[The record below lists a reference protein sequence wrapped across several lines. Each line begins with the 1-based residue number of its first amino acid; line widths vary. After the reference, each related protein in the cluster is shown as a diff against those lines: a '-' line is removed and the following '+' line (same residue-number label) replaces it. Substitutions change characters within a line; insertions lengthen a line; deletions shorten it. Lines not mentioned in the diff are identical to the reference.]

1 MSLTPKELKVMEYI
15 ESFIV
20 ENNYSPSYREIQSHL
35 ELASVGSVQN
45 YIKQLT
51 KKGFIEK
58 ISSHQNRSLRV
69 LKQLSSNNLI
79 KDSQVNTIQ
88 PLHQEQVTCTLP
100 ILGSVAAGLPLEA
113 KEFDEFMDVPI
124 SLAPQPDR
132 SFMLRVSGDSMI
144 EEGIHDKDLLLVEER
159 SFADNGNIVVA
170 STEDEAAT
178 VKKIFFKNN
187 QVELRPANASMSSFW
202 YQPEHITIKGLVIGL
217 IRKYGKI

>member
-15 ESFIV
+15 ENFII
-20 ENNYSPSYREIQSHL
+20 ENNYSPSYREIQSHM
-35 ELASVGSVQN
+35 ELASIGSVQN

-58 ISSHQNRSLRV
+58 TSSHQNRSLRV
-69 LKQLSSNNLI
+69 LKELSSNTLFKNS
-79 KDSQVNTIQ
+79 KVQTQ

-178 VKKIFFKNN
+178 VKKIFFENN
-187 QVELRPANASMSSFW
+187 QVELRPSNSAMSSFW
-202 YQPEHITIKGLVIGL
+202 YKPEQITIKGLVIGL